1 MGLSFVEVFLK
12 SAGLIDDAYC
22 NMGLEGAL
30 RMHSDDGSKV
40 SKSWRRIAKTEDEM
54 SQSAERLVAQIEK
67 KGLHNLLECTL
78 DESECDDFGGVASL
92 YHAFV
97 DVIAHETR
105 FGQIAFT
112 VRHPADDR
120 DKCPSG
126 KPEGFMV
133 PWDFDVKDTAR
144 MVRKLAIAAR
154 GIYKNLNIDPA
165 EYYGAMDLDS
175 QTADDGG
182 AD

>member
-1 MGLSFVEVFLK
+1 
-12 SAGLIDDAYC
+12 
-22 NMGLEGAL
+22 
-30 RMHSDDGSKV
+30 MHSDERSKV
-40 SKSWRRIAKTEDEM
+40 SKPWQRPVKTEDEI
-54 SQSAERLVAQIEK
+54 SQSAERLVAQIEN

-78 DESECDDFGGVASL
+78 DESECDEFGGVASL

-120 DKCPSG
+120 DKCPEG

-133 PWDFDVKDTAR
+133 PWDFDVVETAR
-144 MVRKLAIAAR
+144 MVRKLAVAAR
-154 GIYKNLNIDPA
+154 NIYKKLGIDPA
-165 EYYGAMDLDS
+165 EYYGAMDLNS
-175 QTADDGG
+175 QTADEELL
-182 AD
+182 